1 MAGSAFPSQ
10 NSKKNTII
18 GALLEAEMIKK
29 RTPTQ
34 REGDRERVRER
45 ERLRASTIFRS
56 IRSSVGSLYD
66 VSQKPRLSHSFLSL
80 KLLPPPCAVLL
91 TGRYEKIICQCVYIY
106 IYTYI
111 YIYNIYIYTI
121 YIYIQYIYIYYIYI
135 YTIYIYT
142 IYIYIYN
149 I

>member
-45 ERLRASTIFRS
+45 ERDSEPQPFFDPSDHQWVRSTMYHKNLASPI
-56 IRSSVGSLYD
+56 
-66 VSQKPRLSHSFLSL
+66 VSYL
-80 KLLPPPCAVLL
+80 
-91 TGRYEKIICQCVYIY
+91 
-106 IYTYI
+106 
-111 YIYNIYIYTI
+111 
-121 YIYIQYIYIYYIYI
+121 
-135 YTIYIYT
+135 
-142 IYIYIYN
+142 
-149 I
+149 